1 MELRIVEYP
10 NPVLRKETEPVTEF
24 NEDLKVLVDQMI
36 LTMKEHDGVGLAAPQ
51 VGISKRLAVVVIEDK
66 RYVLVNPKI
75 VEQDGIQQGDEGCLS
90 FPGVFGMVKRS
101 NRVVVECQNE
111 NGEPVRYEADGFVAR
126 AFQHEIDHLDGKLM
140 IDRFSPMKRELVKK
154 RLEKK
159 GYDV

>member
-1 MELRIVEYP
+1 M
-10 NPVLRKETEPVTEF
+10 TEF